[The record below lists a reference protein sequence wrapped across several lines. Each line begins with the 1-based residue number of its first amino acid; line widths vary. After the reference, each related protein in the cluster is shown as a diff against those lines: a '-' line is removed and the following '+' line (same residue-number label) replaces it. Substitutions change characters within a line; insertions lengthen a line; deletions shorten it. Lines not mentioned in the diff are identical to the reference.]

1 MIENKS
7 TLDSK
12 TFRGKISADAALHS
26 KGTFRKG
33 KTMEYKTIE
42 LIKEDGIAILYLNRP
57 DVLNALNE
65 MMKSELTHALKE
77 TEEDDETRVIILTG
91 RGRAFCAGA
100 DLNRF
105 LAIQKGDKAHRE
117 KSRFGSVDFPRAFI
131 QYPKPII
138 AAINGPAYGF
148 GFTVT
153 LTCDIRLASEKAKF
167 SCAFVRIGVTPEF
180 CSTFFLPRLIGYG
193 KAAELIFTARPFDAH
208 EALEIGAVNYVFP
221 HNRLM
226 SEARRM
232 AKQIA
237 SMPPTAVQKSKEIL
251 RHGMQST
258 LDQTIQH
265 EAIVFLD
272 AMKTEEH
279 QLALGK
285 LLAQMKFKKDKT
297 PLT

>member
-1 MIENKS
+1 
-7 TLDSK
+7 
-12 TFRGKISADAALHS
+12 
-26 KGTFRKG
+26 
-33 KTMEYKTIE
+33 MEYKTIE
-42 LIKEDGIAILYLNRP
+42 LIKEQEIAFIYLNRP
-57 DVLNALNE
+57 NVLNALNE
-65 MMKSELTHALKE
+65 TMKDELIHALKE
-77 TEEDDETRVIILTG
+77 TEEDDNIRVMILTG
-91 RGRAFCAGA
+91 RGRGFCAGA

-105 LAIQKGDKAHRE
+105 IGIQERDKGHK
-117 KSRFGSVDFPRAFI
+117 KKTRFGSVDFPRAFS

-153 LTCDIRLASEKAKF
+153 LTCDIRLASDRAKF

-180 CSTFFLPRLIGYG
+180 CSTYFLPRLIGYG
-193 KAAELIFTARPFDAH
+193 KAAELIFTARPFDAR

-221 HNRLM
+221 HHRLM
-226 SEARRM
+226 DEAKKI

-258 LDQTIQH
+258 LDQVIQH
-265 EAIVFLD
+265 EAVVFFD

-279 QLALGK
+279 RSALSK
-285 LLAQMKFKKDKT
+285 LFSRMQSKHEKALPARKSKT
-297 PLT
+297 RG

>member
-1 MIENKS
+1 
-7 TLDSK
+7 
-12 TFRGKISADAALHS
+12 
-26 KGTFRKG
+26 
-33 KTMEYKTIE
+33 MEYKTIE
-42 LIKEDGIAILYLNRP
+42 LMREEEIALIYLNRP

-65 MMKSELTHALKE
+65 TMKNDLIHALKE
-77 TEEDDETRVIILTG
+77 TEEDESIRVMILTG
-91 RGRAFCAGA
+91 RGRGFCAGA

-105 LAIQKGDKAHRE
+105 VEIQESDKDH
-117 KSRFGSVDFPRAFI
+117 KKKTRFGSLDLPRAFI

-138 AAINGPAYGF
+138 AAINGAAYGF

-153 LTCDIRLASEKAKF
+153 LTCDIRLASERAKF
-167 SCAFVRIGVTPEF
+167 SCAFVRVGVTPEF
-180 CSTFFLPRLIGYG
+180 CSTYFLPRLIGYG
-193 KAAELIFTARPFDAH
+193 KAAELIFTARPFNAR
-208 EALEIGAVNYVFP
+208 EALEMGAVNHVFP
-221 HNRLM
+221 HHRLM
-226 SEARRM
+226 SEAKKI

-258 LDQTIQH
+258 LDQVIQH

-285 LLAQMKFKKDKT
+285 LLTQIKSTNVRTHRSKK
-297 PLT
+297 